1 VRSGAERLF
10 SELKAEAPFRADFLV
25 DEEGQAWFL
34 EVNTIPG
41 LSREGNLATMA
52 KAHGITYEDLIAN
65 TIKSARRKE
74 PKGYR
79 Q

>member
-1 VRSGAERLF
+1 M
-10 SELKAEAPFRADFLV
+10 
-25 DEEGQAWFL
+25 
-34 EVNTIPG
+34 
-41 LSREGNLATMA
+41 REGLATMA

-65 TIKSARRKE
+65 TIKSARRKK